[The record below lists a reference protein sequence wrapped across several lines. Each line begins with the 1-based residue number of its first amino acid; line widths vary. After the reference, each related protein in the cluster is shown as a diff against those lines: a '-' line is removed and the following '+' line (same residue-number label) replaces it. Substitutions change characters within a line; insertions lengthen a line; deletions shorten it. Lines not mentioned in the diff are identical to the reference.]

1 MDILNGNCCSL
12 KCHFKKSVGV
22 YFSPF
27 HALLDSTA
35 YSTESDHVITVFFTV
50 ERASGVSD
58 QLPGWVT
65 CYLLFMGLCG
75 PKGYGRFYHK

>member
-12 KCHFKKSVGV
+12 KCHFQKSVGV

-50 ERASGVSD
+50 ERAMRID
-58 QLPGWVT
+58 
-65 CYLLFMGLCG
+65 
-75 PKGYGRFYHK
+75 